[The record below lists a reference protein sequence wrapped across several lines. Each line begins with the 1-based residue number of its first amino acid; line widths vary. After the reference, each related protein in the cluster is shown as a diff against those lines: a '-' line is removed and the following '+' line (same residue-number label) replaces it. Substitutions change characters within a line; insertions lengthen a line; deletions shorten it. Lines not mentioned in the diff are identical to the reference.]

1 MSDETTK
8 NDDENKDG
16 ADKTPEI
23 KDLEPEKD
31 PAGGTDHGLP
41 PGQQKKTG
49 GAGGA

>member
-1 MSDETTK
+1 MSDENNNNNDETK
-8 NDDENKDG
+8 DDAE
-16 ADKTPEI
+16 KTPEI

-49 GAGGA
+49 GSGGA